1 MINLGYKEPDYSG
14 ECISESKPKKMK
26 TAYPVLCIRDAEL
39 PFESSDVGK
48 EFTITAKISLKEVSK
63 REVTEANGRDEKK
76 QSYDL
81 EFLSLDIQGKK
92 AKKDDPEMKDMED
105 RVEGKK
111 KKGDESP
118 FFKDE

>member
-1 MINLGYKEPDYSG
+1 
-14 ECISESKPKKMK
+14 
-26 TAYPVLCIRDAEL
+26 
-39 PFESSDVGK
+39 
-48 EFTITAKISLKEVSK
+48 
-63 REVTEANGRDEKK
+63 
-76 QSYDL
+76 L